1 MGSKPSAGGTKQFA
15 CTTLYKISL
24 RETSALLR
32 PREIAAVPN
41 VALFLAILAAIVLN
55 LMTH

>member
-1 MGSKPSAGGTKQFA
+1 M
-15 CTTLYKISL
+15 
-24 RETSALLR
+24 LR